1 MTTQSSIKD
10 TKDDER
16 KELSTLRLS
25 ALKSIINLLEARPN
39 MVRKITGWKEV
50 RTSLEGMG
58 ELDKDETDLGGLEV
72 WLRGVPY
79 LDSVYPHLTE
89 L

>member
-1 MTTQSSIKD
+1 MTTQNSIED

-25 ALKSIINLLEARPN
+25 ALKFMISLMDARPN
-39 MVRKITGWKEV
+39 MVRKIIGWTEV